1 MKIIRDIEKIL
12 EMKNIGEISFIRT
25 SFYDSRFASE
35 EKEAAITAIIQM
47 VLALRK
53 EKPTNYTILKNE
65 TSLLVTFDFNHKCLV
80 NLAFSTWE
88 NVTTPVFKIEIVGAN
103 GMLQFDT
110 QADNA
115 YAGTYYQSSLSLATP
130 EISPE
135 LITYSCEFIEKIN
148 VAQEM
153 EVIVG

>member
-1 MKIIRDIEKIL
+1 MEIIRDIEQIL
-12 EMKNIGEISFIRT
+12 EITNIGEISFIRS
-25 SFYDSRFASE
+25 SFYDSRFAGK
-35 EKEAAITAIIQM
+35 EKETSITAIIQI
-47 VLALRK
+47 VLALKK

-88 NVTTPVFKIEIVGAN
+88 DVTTPVLKIEVVGAN
-103 GMLQFDT
+103 GMIQFDT

-115 YAGTYYQSSLSLATP
+115 YAGTYYQSPLSLATP
-130 EISPE
+130 EISPD
-135 LITYSCEFIEKIN
+135 LAAYSCEFIEKIN
-148 VAQEM
+148 TAQEM